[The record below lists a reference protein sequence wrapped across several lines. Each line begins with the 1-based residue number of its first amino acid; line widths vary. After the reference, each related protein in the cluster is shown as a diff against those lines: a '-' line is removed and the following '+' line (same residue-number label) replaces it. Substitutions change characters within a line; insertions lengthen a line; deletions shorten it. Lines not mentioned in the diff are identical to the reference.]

1 MPGDD
6 ERVLGDQRRQV
17 IRQFLGKQQY
27 QDGSDTLTTP
37 RRHLIRMAAWCGDQ
51 RKTGLYTE
59 RTPPEGQ
66 RKRKRT
72 IFSRAQLSALERTF
86 LVTPYPDINLRE
98 RLAATT
104 SLPES
109 KIQVWFQNRRARSMK
124 SGRLSK
130 SVQRVREEN
139 PKQFFQAPVDHPH
152 PDSSVKPSG
161 IPPLWIPQG
170 QHCVSLGPQN
180 STLDW
185 LKQNTRSW
193 SQCPPQPTTPLPPSV
208 SPDLPEASS
217 WMSCQLQH
225 FETSPKV
232 RPIKQKDC
240 YLAQANARSQEII
253 IDSLQEFWLP
263 ETNLHGAETGNQG
276 NTSLYEMCRIESQVC
291 WEGSCELQHQTVANP
306 QTSLGDIS
314 DIIYSAAVV
323 TNLVD

>member
-1 MPGDD
+1 MGFNVHQ
-6 ERVLGDQRRQV
+6 ECL
-17 IRQFLGKQQY
+17 QF
-27 QDGSDTLTTP
+27 S
-37 RRHLIRMAAWCGDQ
+37 GDQ

-72 IFSRAQLSALERTF
+72 IFSRAQLSELERTF

-104 SLPES
+104 LLPES
-109 KIQVWFQNRRARSMK
+109 KIQVWFQNRRARSIK

-130 SVQRVREEN
+130 NVQKVPEEN
-139 PKQFFQAPVDHPH
+139 PKQFFQAPVEHPH
-152 PDSSVKPSG
+152 LDSSGRPSG
-161 IPPLWIPQG
+161 IPPLWMPQG

-193 SQCPPQPTTPLPPSV
+193 SSQCPAQPTPLPPSV

-225 FETSPKV
+225 LETSPRV
-232 RPIKQKDC
+232 RSIKQKDC
-240 YLAQANARSQEII
+240 YLAQANVRSQEFIT
-253 IDSLQEFWLP
+253 DSLQEFWLP
-263 ETNLHGAETGNQG
+263 EAKLHGAETGKHHG
-276 NTSLYEMCRIESQVC
+276 NTSLDQVC
-291 WEGSCELQHQTVANP
+291 RMQSQQVYWESRCEMQHETAAKA